1 MISKGTGYIKGGG
14 ARTRLVSHLKYTEH
28 RSRDPERETRDDRRI
43 FGKDEDIVNRRDAVN
58 EIMDHEHRGVSY
70 HKIVL
75 SPGKDEPVEDWRSW
89 TREVMGDLEERQGKD
104 LHWFAVKHDNTD
116 NPHVHVVLAGVGEN
130 RETGEREMVKMYQP
144 DYQFLDQSG
153 HDHSDHDWY
162 REVSDMMKDFDRQD
176 AQELG
181 ERNLERDHHDHDT
194 LGGDRGSDRDI
205 GDFDR

>member
-1 MISKGTGYIKGGG
+1 
-14 ARTRLVSHLKYTEH
+14 
-28 RSRDPERETRDDRRI
+28 
-43 FGKDEDIVNRRDAVN
+43 
-58 EIMDHEHRGVSY
+58 MDHEHRGVSY